1 MHAAGRVISAPA
13 AVRRMTGVHSA
24 FKVAGHIEPAAGYC
38 GNPTFCGVARTAA
51 WSSLAKIRKGSSP
64 GIGLTAT
71 EGDGR
76 SAGWYVRDMPDN
88 PAGQPLIPTPL
99 PAEATPRQNQ
109 GKAADVCDICG
120 SDRLVWRNCKLLCTN
135 CRSIVKSCA
144 DL

>member
-1 MHAAGRVISAPA
+1 
-13 AVRRMTGVHSA
+13 
-24 FKVAGHIEPAAGYC
+24 
-38 GNPTFCGVARTAA
+38 
-51 WSSLAKIRKGSSP
+51 
-64 GIGLTAT
+64 
-71 EGDGR
+71 
-76 SAGWYVRDMPDN
+76 MPDD

-99 PAEATPRQNQ
+99 PAEATPRQYQ